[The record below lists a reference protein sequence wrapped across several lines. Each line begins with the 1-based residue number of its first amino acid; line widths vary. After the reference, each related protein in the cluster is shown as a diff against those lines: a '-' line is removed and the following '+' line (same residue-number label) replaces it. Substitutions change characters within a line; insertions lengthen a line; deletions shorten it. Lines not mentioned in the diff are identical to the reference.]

1 MADEIPSDAQR
12 RLVQVGE
19 RITGQV
25 CLSREEIATFAR
37 LCGDLNPLHHDEN
50 YARQTRFGGI
60 IACGPQVTS
69 LMMGLTA
76 TYFSQGK
83 AMLGL
88 EFTFRFRKA
97 VKAGEPIALA
107 WDVVAA
113 EPKASL
119 QGVLVTLEGKATN
132 PQGET
137 VLTGSGKVLV
147 TDKL

>member
-1 MADEIPSDAQR
+1 MAEQTPSDAQG

-25 CLSREEIATFAR
+25 CLSRKEIATFAR
-37 LCGDLNPLHHDEN
+37 LCGDLNPLHHDED

-60 IACGPQVTS
+60 IACGPQITS

-97 VKAGEPIALA
+97 VKAGETIALA
-107 WDVVAA
+107 WEVVAA

-119 QGVLVTLEGKATN
+119 QGVLVTLEGKASN
-132 PQGET
+132 PQGQI
-137 VLTGSGKVLV
+137 VLTGVGKVLV
-147 TDKL
+147 TDTL